1 MPGSFRVRPECRS
14 DERTARTAF
23 RRSWRCWPTE
33 ISTGTRS
40 KPVGGRV
47 LTSPL
52 RFRLALH
59 AFPRRFRTERAAEI
73 EATFHEA
80 ALAGELHPYGPH
92 ALADVVTAG
101 WRERARSHPPF
112 GVYVKYRMFGGRLEP
127 RWHAWMLDDVCGLF
141 SLRRVLWVA
150 WPLAIAL
157 LVSSVHSSPAD
168 PSRDAM
174 IVRAPR
180 PVRVAPL
187 RCRQPSL
194 WWLGPQCWRLSV
206 SSPVV
211 ASPTD

>member
-1 MPGSFRVRPECRS
+1 M
-14 DERTARTAF
+14 T
-23 RRSWRCWPTE
+23 
-33 ISTGTRS
+33 ST
-40 KPVGGRV
+40 
-47 LTSPL
+47 L

-59 AFPRRFRTERAAEI
+59 AFPRRFRTERAFEI
-73 EATFHEA
+73 EAIFHEA

-101 WRERARSHPPF
+101 WRERARSHPPL
-112 GVYVKYRMFGGRLEP
+112 GPIKYRMFAERLEP
-127 RWHAWMLDDVCGLF
+127 RWHAWMLDDVCALF

-157 LVSSVHSSPAD
+157 LVSSAHFPHAD

-187 RCRQPSL
+187 RSRQPLL
-194 WWLGPQCWRLSV
+194 WWLGPQCRRLSV